1 MKLIQDWRD
10 ALNRLWS
17 VRIAIF
23 TALLGVADPIL
34 ALFQAQIPPFV
45 FSCLAAAIIVAR
57 VLQQPDPEATIPG
70 K

>member
-1 MKLIQDWRD
+1 MKLIHDWRS

-23 TALLGVADPIL
+23 AALLGVADPIL
-34 ALFQAQIPPFV
+34 ALFQAHIPPLV
-45 FSCLAAAIIVAR
+45 FSFLCALIIVAR
-57 VLQQPDPEATIPG
+57 VMQQPDPEATLPG

>member
-1 MKLIQDWRD
+1 MKLIQGWRD

-34 ALFQAQIPPFV
+34 ALFQAQVPPLV
-45 FSCLAAAIIVAR
+45 YSVLCAAIIIAR